1 MSDSS
6 LSFIERNRKNIDLID
21 EEWIHDALSDDGKCF
36 GRIKRLDDTEFFLI
50 PDIPHL
56 GTQEI
61 QFEEEEDEEQ
71 DVRENDHTWNELG
84 MDNFPVENNQIG
96 GSQNYNTVISVN
108 APRH

>member
-21 EEWIHDALSDDGKCF
+21 EEWIHDALSDD
-36 GRIKRLDDTEFFLI
+36 
-50 PDIPHL
+50 DIPRL

-71 DVRENDHTWNELG
+71 DVQENDHTWSELG